1 MLSALPLHSSRLS
14 ADQAILET
22 KKKNNE
28 ILKTESEVPKL
39 ASESNVKQLLRNL

>member
-22 KKKNNE
+22 KKKNNK

>member
-22 KKKNNE
+22 KKNNE